1 MNTNWS
7 SPKTNII
14 AGINDLRKC
23 LAGGSKARLI
33 RMRNEDCAFPIKV
46 KTEDK
51 DFRNYSFY
59 AGYRAS
65 VNSIK
70 ADKQLTEFQKHL
82 SLNYVSVFG
91 SKEAAE
97 RYYQTGE
104 LSEDNFKNMGFS
116 HLVHVDDLIKFY
128 SQFTESGG
136 HIERAIIYERQYRA
150 PEHANDTLYFFDF
163 FSYKHGSPYSIKK
176 FKHKLWVVEMLG
188 DKEEQPKLPIF
199 QRALMCIITGL
210 VYPLKYVPR
219 KSVLQMKQYRKV
231 TYSIGDVINGFSVE
245 IQIPKKFGFK

>member
-7 SPKTNII
+7 SPKTNIF
-14 AGINDLRKC
+14 AGINDLRLC
-23 LAGGSKARLI
+23 LAGGRKARLI
-33 RMRNEDCAFPIKV
+33 RLENENCAFPIKV
-46 KTEDK
+46 KNEDK

-65 VNSIK
+65 ANSIK

-104 LSEDNFKNMGFS
+104 LSEDNFSNMGFS
-116 HLVHVDDLIKFY
+116 HLVLVDDVIAHLRSINDF
-128 SQFTESGG
+128 
-136 HIERAIIYERQYRA
+136 ERANIFERQYRA

-199 QRALMCIITGL
+199 QRALMSIITGL

-219 KSVLQMKQYRKV
+219 KSVLQMKEYRKV
-231 TYSIGDVINGFSVE
+231 TYRVGDVINGFSVE